1 MRHYF
6 RRKLGLPS
14 CVLACSL
21 ARALVCGAGAL
32 HRRASPDGT
41 AAGAADLTVVAASAN
56 ADFDSAT
63 RAAEETMAVDHLS
76 LGR

>member
-1 MRHYF
+1 MRHSF

-14 CVLACSL
+14 RVLACSL
-21 ARALVCGAGAL
+21 TGVLVCGASAL

-56 ADFDSAT
+56 TDFDIAT
-63 RAAEETMAVDHLS
+63 RAAEETMVVDHLS
-76 LGR
+76 LDR